1 MSDVD
6 AILASGVYVDRRG
19 SRWERTD
26 QGGYTQW
33 WSEDEWPCIEHADMR
48 RLIERDLHRAEC
60 PGLDACGT
68 HPVVTVAKGSLGGWA
83 AFPPRCDI
91 GRVRLTFAEV
101 IAAAHDMTGDD
112 DE

>member
-60 PGLDACGT
+60 PGLE
-68 HPVVTVAKGSLGGWA
+68 SL
-83 AFPPRCDI
+83 I
-91 GRVRLTFAEV
+91 TRLQKLLKSMKSSSSTAN
-101 IAAAHDMTGDD
+101 A
-112 DE
+112 